1 MMPLIATGIL
11 VSYLYSAA
19 VTFGLRGEPFYDAA
33 AMLTAFSLLGHWLEM
48 RSRFATGRA
57 VEALL
62 ELAPPTARRVRDGQE
77 EEVPLEAVAVGDVLA
92 VRPGDTI
99 PVDGV
104 VIEGTSYVDE
114 SMLTGEPVPV
124 AKGPGDEVVGGT
136 RNQQGAFRSRA
147 TKVGADT
154 ALARIVAM
162 VREAQSSKAPAQRL
176 ADLAGKY
183 LVIVA
188 LASGALT
195 FVAWLVFGHQG
206 VTFALSAAVAAI
218 VIACPD
224 ALALATPTA
233 ITVGVGLAARAGVL
247 FRNAMVLEAAAKVDT
262 VVFDKTGTLTEGRPS
277 VTDVIPVAGV
287 EEAEILRL
295 AAAADV
301 QSEHPLATAVV
312 ATARKGAL
320 VVDPASHFEAVPGH
334 GVKATVGGR
343 TVLVGN
349 GKLLERNGATPGLE
363 REAEGLRA
371 EAKTAL
377 YVAADGRT
385 IGLIAVADRIRPT
398 AKSAVSALHDLGI
411 RVLLLTG
418 DSRATA
424 ETVARTLGID
434 DVRAEV
440 LPGDKAAEVR
450 RLEEQGRRVAMVG
463 DGVNDAP
470 ALAAATVGLA
480 IGAGTDVAIET
491 AGIILV
497 KDDPADVPVALVLA
511 RRVQRRIK
519 QNLFWAAIYNLIAI
533 PLAAAALYPS
543 LGMPL
548 ERAWAALAMPA
559 STMARVR
566 HRGRRERRTRHVDV
580 TPHTAWVA
588 DLNAALEP
596 TQEAI
601 LKTPVIEDAAENRLV
616 TAKIQN
622 FLVAFYP
629 IIRDFPQWLQ
639 VLLDRSPE
647 DGREF
652 FEDNIRVERRHGAMW
667 RTMGDGFEVPRER
680 FARPEPAVP
689 QVCAFHDYLTNMCVA
704 APFGAAV
711 SATNYAVEG
720 IAQKISEKALRG
732 LSRNEKIGRKG
743 RWWLEEHAKY
753 DDEHPIQALEIVK
766 RCVRRGESPA

>member
-1 MMPLIATGIL
+1 MVQDMLRRFIGSVILTVPIILYSPLGTSLFGRELAPPFGLSPGLLSFVLTSIVVWWGGWPFVSSAARSLRQGELTMMTLIATGIL

-48 RSRFATGRA
+48 RSRFAAGRA

-62 ELAPPTARRVRDGQE
+62 KLAPPTARRVRNGQE
-77 EEVPLEAVAVGDVLA
+77 EEVPLEAITVGDILA

-104 VIEGTSYVDE
+104 VIEGSSYVDE

-124 AKGPGDEVVGGT
+124 PKAPGDEVVGGT
-136 RNQQGAFRSRA
+136 RNQQGAFRFRA

-312 ATARKGAL
+312 EAARKRAR
-320 VVDPASHFEAVPGH
+320 VADPASYFEAVAGH

-343 TVLVGN
+343 AVLVGN
-349 GKLLERNGATPGLE
+349 RRLLERNGVTPGLE

-377 YVAADGRT
+377 YVAADGRM

-398 AKSAVSALHDLGI
+398 ANGAVSALHDLGI

-418 DSRATA
+418 DSRVTA
-424 ETVARTLGID
+424 EAVARTLGID
-434 DVRAEV
+434 DVRADV
-440 LPGDKAAEVR
+440 LPSDKAAEVK
-450 RLEEQGRRVAMVG
+450 RLEERGRRVAMVG

-470 ALAAATVGLA
+470 ALAAATVGIA

-491 AGIILV
+491 AGVILM

-511 RRVQRRIK
+511 RRVHRKIK
-519 QNLFWAAIYNLIAI
+519 ENLFWAAIYNLIAI
-533 PLAAAALYPS
+533 PLAAGVLYPW
-543 LGMPL
+543 LGILLKP
-548 ERAWAALAMPA
+548 AWAALAMSA
-559 STMARVR
+559 STVTVTVNALLLRPA
-566 HRGRRERRTRHVDV
+566 RHVR
-580 TPHTAWVA
+580 
-588 DLNAALEP
+588 AAGP
-596 TQEAI
+596 
-601 LKTPVIEDAAENRLV
+601 
-616 TAKIQN
+616 
-622 FLVAFYP
+622 
-629 IIRDFPQWLQ
+629 
-639 VLLDRSPE
+639 
-647 DGREF
+647 
-652 FEDNIRVERRHGAMW
+652 
-667 RTMGDGFEVPRER
+667 
-680 FARPEPAVP
+680 
-689 QVCAFHDYLTNMCVA
+689 
-704 APFGAAV
+704 
-711 SATNYAVEG
+711 
-720 IAQKISEKALRG
+720 
-732 LSRNEKIGRKG
+732 
-743 RWWLEEHAKY
+743 
-753 DDEHPIQALEIVK
+753 
-766 RCVRRGESPA
+766 

>member
-1 MMPLIATGIL
+1 MVQDMLRRFIGSAILTVPIILYSPLGTSLFGRVLVPPFGLSAGSLGLVLTSIVVWWGGWPFVSSAGRSLRQGELTMMTLIATGIL
-11 VSYLYSAA
+11 VSYGYSAA
-19 VTFGLRGEPFYDAA
+19 VTFGLPGEPFYDAA

-77 EEVPLEAVAVGDVLA
+77 EDVPLEAIAVGDVLA

-99 PVDGV
+99 PVDGF
-104 VIEGTSYVDE
+104 VIEGSSYVDE

-124 AKGPGDEVVGGT
+124 AKGAGDAGVGGT
-136 RNQQGAFRSRA
+136 RNQQGAFRFRA

-188 LASGALT
+188 LASGVVT
-195 FVAWLVFGHQG
+195 FLVWLVFGHQG
-206 VTFALSAAVAAI
+206 VAFALSAAVAAI

-233 ITVGVGLAARAGVL
+233 ITVGVGRAARAGVL
-247 FRNAMVLEAAAKVDT
+247 FRSATVLEAAARVDT

-277 VTDVIPVAGV
+277 VTDVIPAAGV
-287 EEAEILRL
+287 DEAEILRL
-295 AAAADV
+295 AAAADA

-312 ATARKGAL
+312 AAAKQRAL
-320 VVDPASHFEAVPGH
+320 VVDPSSHFEAVPGH
-334 GVKATVGGR
+334 GVQATVDGR

-349 GKLLERNGATPGLE
+349 DKLLERNGVAPGLE

-377 YVAADGRT
+377 YVAADGRVL
-385 IGLIAVADRIRPT
+385 GLIAVADRIRPT
-398 AKSAVSALHDLGI
+398 AKSAVAALHHLGI

-424 ETVARTLGID
+424 ATVARTLGID
-434 DVRAEV
+434 DVHAEV

-450 RLEEQGRRVAMVG
+450 GLEQQGRRVAMVG

-470 ALAAATVGLA
+470 ALAAATVGIA

-491 AGIILV
+491 AGVILM
-497 KDDPADVPVALVLA
+497 KDDPADVPAALVLA
-511 RRVQRRIK
+511 RRVHRKIK

-533 PLAAAALYPS
+533 PLAAGVLYPS
-543 LGMPL
+543 LGLLLKP
-548 ERAWAALAMPA
+548 AWAALAMSA
-559 STMARVR
+559 STVTVTVNALLLRPPE
-566 HRGRRERRTRHVDV
+566 HR
-580 TPHTAWVA
+580 
-588 DLNAALEP
+588 
-596 TQEAI
+596 
-601 LKTPVIEDAAENRLV
+601 
-616 TAKIQN
+616 
-622 FLVAFYP
+622 
-629 IIRDFPQWLQ
+629 
-639 VLLDRSPE
+639 
-647 DGREF
+647 
-652 FEDNIRVERRHGAMW
+652 
-667 RTMGDGFEVPRER
+667 
-680 FARPEPAVP
+680 
-689 QVCAFHDYLTNMCVA
+689 
-704 APFGAAV
+704 
-711 SATNYAVEG
+711 
-720 IAQKISEKALRG
+720 
-732 LSRNEKIGRKG
+732 
-743 RWWLEEHAKY
+743 
-753 DDEHPIQALEIVK
+753 
-766 RCVRRGESPA
+766 

>member
-1 MMPLIATGIL
+1 MVQDMLRRFIGSAILTVPIILYSALGTQLFGRQLAPPPGLSPGLLSFVLTSIVVWWGGWPFVSSAARSLRHGELTMMTLIATGIL

-19 VTFGLRGEPFYDAA
+19 VTFGLPGEPFYDAA

-62 ELAPPTARRVRDGQE
+62 ELVPPTARRVRNGQE

-136 RNQQGAFRSRA
+136 RNQRGAFRSRA

-188 LASGALT
+188 LAAGVVT
-195 FVAWLVFGHQG
+195 FGSWLVFGHQG
-206 VTFALSAAVAAI
+206 VSFALSAAVAAI

-233 ITVGVGLAARAGVL
+233 ITVGVGRAARAGVL
-247 FRNAMVLEAAAKVDT
+247 FRNAAVLEAAATVDT

-277 VTDVIPVAGV
+277 VTDVIPAAGV

-295 AAAADV
+295 AAAADA

-312 ATARKGAL
+312 EAAKKREP
-320 VVDPASHFEAVPGH
+320 VVDAPSQFEAIPGH

-349 GKLLERNGATPGLE
+349 RKLLERNGVTPGLD
-363 REAEGLRA
+363 REAERLRA

-377 YVAADGRT
+377 YVAAEGRT
-385 IGLIAVADRIRPT
+385 IGLIAVADRVRPT
-398 AKSAVSALHDLGI
+398 AKTAVSALHDLGI

-450 RLEEQGRRVAMVG
+450 RLEEQGRGVAMVG

-470 ALAAATVGLA
+470 ALAAATVGIA

-491 AGIILV
+491 AGIILM
-497 KDDPADVPVALVLA
+497 KDDPADVPAALVLA
-511 RRVQRRIK
+511 RRVHRKIK
-519 QNLFWAAIYNLIAI
+519 QNLFWATIYNLIAI
-533 PLAAAALYPS
+533 PLAAGVLYPS
-543 LGMPL
+543 LGILLKP
-548 ERAWAALAMPA
+548 AWAALAMSA
-559 STMARVR
+559 STLTVTVNALLL
-566 HRGRRERRTRHVDV
+566 RR
-580 TPHTAWVA
+580 
-588 DLNAALEP
+588 
-596 TQEAI
+596 
-601 LKTPVIEDAAENRLV
+601 
-616 TAKIQN
+616 
-622 FLVAFYP
+622 
-629 IIRDFPQWLQ
+629 
-639 VLLDRSPE
+639 
-647 DGREF
+647 
-652 FEDNIRVERRHGAMW
+652 
-667 RTMGDGFEVPRER
+667 
-680 FARPEPAVP
+680 
-689 QVCAFHDYLTNMCVA
+689 
-704 APFGAAV
+704 
-711 SATNYAVEG
+711 
-720 IAQKISEKALRG
+720 
-732 LSRNEKIGRKG
+732 
-743 RWWLEEHAKY
+743 
-753 DDEHPIQALEIVK
+753 
-766 RCVRRGESPA
+766 

>member
-1 MMPLIATGIL
+1 MTDAHAGHGAHMVQDMLRRFIGSAILTVPIIIYSPLGTQLFGRQLAPPFGLSPGLLSFVLTSIVVWWGGWPFVSSAARSLRHGELTMMTLIATGIL

-19 VTFGLRGEPFYDAA
+19 VTFGLPGEPFYDAA
-33 AMLTAFSLLGHWLEM
+33 VMLTAFSLLGHWLEM

-62 ELAPPTARRVRDGQE
+62 ELAPPTARRVRNGQE

-114 SMLTGEPVPV
+114 SMLTGEPVPI

-136 RNQQGAFRSRA
+136 RNQRGAFRSRA

-162 VREAQSSKAPAQRL
+162 VREAQFSKAPAQRL

-188 LASGALT
+188 LAAGVVT
-195 FVAWLVFGHQG
+195 FASWLVFGHQG
-206 VTFALSAAVAAI
+206 VSFALSAAVAAI

-233 ITVGVGLAARAGVL
+233 ITVGVGRAARAGVL
-247 FRNAMVLEAAAKVDT
+247 FLNAAVLEAAATVDT

-277 VTDVIPVAGV
+277 VTDVIPAAGV

-295 AAAADV
+295 AAAADA

-312 ATARKGAL
+312 EAAKKRGP
-320 VVDPASHFEAVPGH
+320 VVDAPSQFEAIPGH

-349 GKLLERNGATPGLE
+349 RKLLERNGVTPGLD
-363 REAEGLRA
+363 REAERLRA

-377 YVAADGRT
+377 YVAAEGRT

-398 AKSAVSALHDLGI
+398 AKTAVSALHDLGI

-450 RLEEQGRRVAMVG
+450 RLEEQGRGVAMVG

-470 ALAAATVGLA
+470 ALAAATVGIA

-491 AGIILV
+491 AGIILM

-511 RRVQRRIK
+511 RRVHRKIK

-533 PLAAAALYPS
+533 PLAAGVLYPS
-543 LGMPL
+543 LGILLKP
-548 ERAWAALAMPA
+548 AWAALAMSA
-559 STMARVR
+559 STLTVTVNALLL
-566 HRGRRERRTRHVDV
+566 RR
-580 TPHTAWVA
+580 
-588 DLNAALEP
+588 
-596 TQEAI
+596 
-601 LKTPVIEDAAENRLV
+601 
-616 TAKIQN
+616 
-622 FLVAFYP
+622 
-629 IIRDFPQWLQ
+629 
-639 VLLDRSPE
+639 
-647 DGREF
+647 
-652 FEDNIRVERRHGAMW
+652 
-667 RTMGDGFEVPRER
+667 
-680 FARPEPAVP
+680 
-689 QVCAFHDYLTNMCVA
+689 
-704 APFGAAV
+704 
-711 SATNYAVEG
+711 
-720 IAQKISEKALRG
+720 
-732 LSRNEKIGRKG
+732 
-743 RWWLEEHAKY
+743 
-753 DDEHPIQALEIVK
+753 
-766 RCVRRGESPA
+766 

>member
-1 MMPLIATGIL
+1 MTEAHAGHGAHMVRDMLHRFIGSAILTLPIILYSPLGTQLFGRQLAPPFGLSPGLLSFVLTSIVVWWGGWPFVSSAARSLRHGELTMMTLIATGIL

-19 VTFGLRGEPFYDAA
+19 VTFGLPGEPFYDAA

-62 ELAPPTARRVRDGQE
+62 ELVPPTARRVRNGQE

-136 RNQQGAFRSRA
+136 RNQRGAFRSRA

-162 VREAQSSKAPAQRL
+162 VREAQSSRAPAQRL

-183 LVIVA
+183 LVVVA
-188 LASGALT
+188 LAAGVVT
-195 FVAWLVFGHQG
+195 FASWLVFGHQG
-206 VTFALSAAVAAI
+206 VSFALSAAVAAI

-233 ITVGVGLAARAGVL
+233 ITVGVGRAARAGVL
-247 FRNAMVLEAAAKVDT
+247 FRNAAVLEAAATVDT

-277 VTDVIPVAGV
+277 VTDVIPAAGV

-295 AAAADV
+295 AAAADA

-312 ATARKGAL
+312 EAAKKRGP
-320 VVDPASHFEAVPGH
+320 VVAAPSQFEAIPGH

-349 GKLLERNGATPGLE
+349 RKLLERNGVTPGLD
-363 REAEGLRA
+363 REAERLRA

-377 YVAADGRT
+377 YVAAEGRT

-398 AKSAVSALHDLGI
+398 AKTAVSALHDLGI

-440 LPGDKAAEVR
+440 LPADKAAEVR
-450 RLEEQGRRVAMVG
+450 RLEEQGRGVAMVG

-470 ALAAATVGLA
+470 ALAAATVGIA

-491 AGIILV
+491 AGVILM

-511 RRVQRRIK
+511 RRVHRKIK
-519 QNLFWAAIYNLIAI
+519 ENLFWAAIYNLIAI
-533 PLAAAALYPS
+533 PLAAGVLYPW
-543 LGMPL
+543 LGILLKP
-548 ERAWAALAMPA
+548 AWAALAMSA
-559 STMARVR
+559 STVTVTVNALLLRPA
-566 HRGRRERRTRHVDV
+566 RHVR
-580 TPHTAWVA
+580 
-588 DLNAALEP
+588 AAGP
-596 TQEAI
+596 
-601 LKTPVIEDAAENRLV
+601 
-616 TAKIQN
+616 
-622 FLVAFYP
+622 
-629 IIRDFPQWLQ
+629 
-639 VLLDRSPE
+639 
-647 DGREF
+647 
-652 FEDNIRVERRHGAMW
+652 
-667 RTMGDGFEVPRER
+667 
-680 FARPEPAVP
+680 
-689 QVCAFHDYLTNMCVA
+689 
-704 APFGAAV
+704 
-711 SATNYAVEG
+711 
-720 IAQKISEKALRG
+720 
-732 LSRNEKIGRKG
+732 
-743 RWWLEEHAKY
+743 
-753 DDEHPIQALEIVK
+753 
-766 RCVRRGESPA
+766 

>member
-1 MMPLIATGIL
+1 MNKGHAGHGAHMVQDMLRRFIGSVILTVPIILYSPLGTSLFGRELAPPFGLSPGLLSFVLTSIVVWWGGWPFVSSAARSLRQGELTMMTLIATGIL

-48 RSRFATGRA
+48 RSRFAAGRA

-62 ELAPPTARRVRDGQE
+62 ELAPPTARRVRNGQE
-77 EEVPLEAVAVGDVLA
+77 EEVPLEAITVGDILA

-104 VIEGTSYVDE
+104 VIEGSSYVDE

-124 AKGPGDEVVGGT
+124 PKAPGDEVVGGT
-136 RNQQGAFRSRA
+136 RNQQGAFRFRA

-312 ATARKGAL
+312 EAARKRAR
-320 VVDPASHFEAVPGH
+320 VADPASYFEAVAGH

-343 TVLVGN
+343 AVLVGN
-349 GKLLERNGATPGLE
+349 RRLLERNGVTPGLE

-377 YVAADGRT
+377 YVAADGRM

-398 AKSAVSALHDLGI
+398 ANGAVSALHDLGI

-418 DSRATA
+418 DSRVTA
-424 ETVARTLGID
+424 EAVARTLGID
-434 DVRAEV
+434 DVRADV
-440 LPGDKAAEVR
+440 LPSDKAAEVK
-450 RLEEQGRRVAMVG
+450 RLEERGRRVAMVG

-470 ALAAATVGLA
+470 ALAAATVGIA

-491 AGIILV
+491 AGVILM

-511 RRVQRRIK
+511 RRVHRKIK
-519 QNLFWAAIYNLIAI
+519 ENLFWAAIYNLIAI
-533 PLAAAALYPS
+533 PLAAGVLYPW
-543 LGMPL
+543 LGILLKP
-548 ERAWAALAMPA
+548 AWAALAMSA
-559 STMARVR
+559 STVTVTVNALLLRPA
-566 HRGRRERRTRHVDV
+566 RHVR
-580 TPHTAWVA
+580 
-588 DLNAALEP
+588 AAGP
-596 TQEAI
+596 
-601 LKTPVIEDAAENRLV
+601 
-616 TAKIQN
+616 
-622 FLVAFYP
+622 
-629 IIRDFPQWLQ
+629 
-639 VLLDRSPE
+639 
-647 DGREF
+647 
-652 FEDNIRVERRHGAMW
+652 
-667 RTMGDGFEVPRER
+667 
-680 FARPEPAVP
+680 
-689 QVCAFHDYLTNMCVA
+689 
-704 APFGAAV
+704 
-711 SATNYAVEG
+711 
-720 IAQKISEKALRG
+720 
-732 LSRNEKIGRKG
+732 
-743 RWWLEEHAKY
+743 
-753 DDEHPIQALEIVK
+753 
-766 RCVRRGESPA
+766 